1 MPKPLNHDDLRERLD
16 ALVEVFDA
24 REHRDND
31 PISLVWEYSD
41 PADQELV
48 ALLASGVAYGRVAL
62 VRDAG
67 RRAATPLGPAPA
79 STLLGLSD
87 DDLTDIYD
95 GYVYRM
101 TRGADV
107 ADLLAGCRDLIATH
121 GSLHASY
128 AAQSGS
134 DHVER
139 ASNWVKAIRAGR
151 IRPELERGLRYL
163 LPDPGDGGACKRLHL
178 FFRWVARGPDEIDL
192 GIWPT
197 PAANELLMPLDTHTA
212 RMCRYIGLSVRKT
225 TNGIAAKEVADALRL
240 LDPDDPL
247 RFDFPLCHLGISGSC
262 IHVRSDAHCPS
273 CPLDP
278 ICTLE

>member
-1 MPKPLNHDDLRERLD
+1 MANPLDKHALREQLE

-31 PISLVWEYSD
+31 PVSLVWKYD
-41 PADQELV
+41 DAGDQELV

-67 RRAATPLGPAPA
+67 RRAVTPLGPDPA
-79 STLLGLSD
+79 RTLLGLSD
-87 DDLTDIYD
+87 DDLVSLYD

-101 TRGADV
+101 TRGPDL
-107 ADLLAGCRDLIATH
+107 ADLLAGCRALIAAH

-128 AAQSGS
+128 AAQPGD
-134 DHVER
+134 DHVTR
-139 ASNWVKAIRAGR
+139 ASNWVRAIRAGR
-151 IRPELERGLRYL
+151 IRPDLTRGLRYL

-178 FFRWVARGPDEIDL
+178 FFRWVARGPDDIDL

-197 PAANELLMPLDTHTA
+197 PSARELQMPLDTHTA
-212 RMCRYIGLSVRKT
+212 RMCRYIGLSSRKST
-225 TNGIAAKEVADALRL
+225 DGKAAKEVSDALL
-240 LDPDDPL
+240 ELDPDDPL

-262 IHVRSDAHCPS
+262 IHERSEEHCPS